1 MRKVAALVASL
12 ALALSVLVACDELM
26 FKPDVDSIETALG
39 AAVPIA
45 YVGTLAMAAFRGETT
60 RCVDFATDCADPPCG
75 GIVNVLVNDDC
86 PLPLAEGGQGM
97 VTVTGAL
104 VNEDTGLFAAVFS
117 DVQVGSRRL
126 ILREVRAFIVTR
138 FTDSV
143 FVEPRMDEGIK
154 VLFYDADLDLARDG
168 GLDVAQSQWLVDVA
182 TGSTPG
188 DPSDDRMSISG
199 ASQEAGSGEER
210 AHAKQTAMVM
220 VEMDATCLR
229 NPVRGYA
236 MIEAVN
242 TTEVMDNGITM
253 LGFHSACDG
262 EANILLSVGTSSLST
277 GTTVALDLL
286 E

>member
-1 MRKVAALVASL
+1 MRKFAVLAASG
-12 ALALSVLVACDELM
+12 ALALGVLSACDELI

-45 YVGTLAMAAFRGETT
+45 HVGTLAMAAFRGETT
-60 RCVDFATDCADPPCG
+60 RCVDFATNCADPPCG
-75 GIVNVLVNDDC
+75 GLVNVRVDDDC
-86 PLPLAEGGQGM
+86 PLPLAEGGEGM

-143 FVEPRMDEGIK
+143 FAEPRMDEGIK

-182 TGSTPG
+182 TRGTPG
-188 DPSDDRMSISG
+188 DPSDDRMSITG
-199 ASQEAGSGEER
+199 ASQEAGAGEQR
-210 AHAKQTAMVM
+210 ANAKQTAMIM
-220 VEMDATCLR
+220 VEMDAGCLR

-253 LGFHSACDG
+253 LGFHPACDG
-262 EANILLSVGTSSLST
+262 EADILLSVGTSSLST
-277 GTTVALDLL
+277 GTSVRLNLLD
-286 E
+286 